1 MLITSEVLA
10 QYKASSRLFEG
21 RNLSEEAHQFL
32 REQKYKVE
40 KEYDIFL
47 SHSFEDAETI
57 YLLYNYLRSFGWSV
71 YVDWIV
77 DSQLDRQNVTR
88 STSNLLKLQ
97 MARSKTLIYA
107 SSQASKESK
116 WMPWELGFFDGHKPN
131 RVAILPIVP
140 DQDKY
145 QSYSGVEYLSIYP
158 YIEKG
163 TVTLWLK
170 DPEKHTYI
178 EQLDRFIRK

>member
-1 MLITSEVLA
+1 MLITNEILA
-10 QYKASSRLFEG
+10 QYKASNKLFEG
-21 RNLSEEAHQFL
+21 RNLSNEAREVL
-32 REQKYKVE
+32 SEQKYRLE
-40 KEYDIFL
+40 KEYDVFL

-77 DSQLDRQNVTR
+77 DSQLDRQKVTK
-88 STSNLLKLQ
+88 STANLLKLQ
-97 MARSKTLIYA
+97 MTRSKTLIYA

-131 RVAILPIVP
+131 KVAILPIVP

-163 TVTLWLK
+163 TATLWLK

-178 EQLDRFIRK
+178 EQLDRFIGK